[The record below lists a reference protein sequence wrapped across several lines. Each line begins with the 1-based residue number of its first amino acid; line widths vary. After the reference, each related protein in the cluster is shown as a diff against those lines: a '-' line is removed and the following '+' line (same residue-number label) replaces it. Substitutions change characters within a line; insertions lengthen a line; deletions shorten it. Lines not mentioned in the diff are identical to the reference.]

1 MPVGLVK
8 ALNPLGHSGQRRLQD
23 VVGSNEMEIGIP
35 QTMGLSVKRL
45 NW

>member
-8 ALNPLGHSGQRRLQD
+8 ALKPLGHSGQRRLQD
-23 VVGSNEMEIGIP
+23 VVGSKEIEIGTP
-35 QTMGLSVKRL
+35 QTMGLPVARL